1 MPVVTFA
8 SPKGG
13 VGKTTAALLLASE
26 IAQSGVG
33 VTVIDADPEHHILN
47 WSEKGSTPD
56 NLYVITGSTQ
66 DTIIDDVAK
75 AQETT
80 PFVIIDMEGS
90 ANMLVG
96 YAMSQSD
103 LIIVPIKPSS
113 LDARGAAKALMLIK
127 QQEKVLRRKLT
138 HAILLNASKA
148 AARTR
153 ASFMIEKELHKSD
166 IPVLNTR
173 LLEREAFRQ
182 IFAQGV
188 VLEQLKNQYNLEDSV
203 QNARAFANEIIT
215 LLKSSAS
222 DETTT
227 EEVKLHA

>member
-13 VGKTTAALLLASE
+13 VGKTTSALILATE
-26 IAQSGVG
+26 IARSGVG
-33 VTVIDADPEHHILN
+33 VTVIDADPENHIFH
-47 WSEKGSTPD
+47 WSEKATVPK
-56 NLYVITGSTQ
+56 NFYVMTGSDQ
-66 DTIIDDVAK
+66 DTIVDDIAK
-75 AQETT
+75 AQEKT
-80 PFVIIDMEGS
+80 PFVIIDMEGT

-127 QQEKVLRRKLT
+127 QQEKVLRRPLS
-138 HAILLNASKA
+138 HAILLNAAKA
-148 AARTR
+148 AIKTR

-166 IPVLNTR
+166 IPVLNTQ
-173 LLEREAFRQ
+173 LLEREAYRQ
-182 IFAQGV
+182 IFAQGK
-188 VLEQLKNQYNLEDSV
+188 VLEELEGQYKLENATA
-203 QNARAFANEIIT
+203 NARAFVNEVIT
-215 LLKSSAS
+215 LLKNSAS
-222 DETTT
+222 AETTN